1 MNQMIDFWSQ
11 ISTIAVIFL
20 IIKIKNS
27 LQIME
32 MKEIG
37 SYIFLLG
44 IIVAVVAGLAVNYIS
59 AYTEIIGVIL
69 VIVGIIVGLLNI
81 EAKEVESFLI
91 AAIALAVTGGASFGA
106 LGTIGLYL
114 SAIVTNIATL
124 VAPAAVIVAIKAVY
138 KFAKE

>member
-1 MNQMIDFWSQ
+1 
-11 ISTIAVIFL
+11 
-20 IIKIKNS
+20 
-27 LQIME
+27 ME

-81 EAKEVESFLI
+81 EAEEVESFLI